1 MLRSVFSKTVW
12 ERRNGMIGW
21 TIGVAALVAVT
32 AVFYPTI
39 RDQQESFGSFFD
51 TMEDLASAFGVDSIS
66 EIFEPPGYLNSQL
79 YAQTLT
85 IVVLVF
91 SIGMGTAAVA
101 GEEDRKTMDL
111 LLAHPVPRWRIV
123 VEKFAAMTLLTFA
136 LALLT
141 LVVLLVFNE
150 PTGLRL
156 GFIELLAANL
166 GMGLLALF
174 FGTLAL
180 AIGAVTG
187 RRGLTI
193 GVSAGAAVA
202 AFFLFGFAPAIE
214 AVEWSQV
221 LSPFWWYLGGRPL
234 TAGFDVMLLGLV
246 AGIALLLAVAVWGF
260 ERRDVAV

>member
-1 MLRSVFSKTVW
+1 MLGSVFAKTVW

-21 TIGVAALVAVT
+21 TIGVAALVVIT

-39 RDQQESFGSFFD
+39 REQQDTYSQLFE
-51 TMEDLASAFGVDSIS
+51 TMEDFASLFGVDSIS
-66 EIFEPPGYLNSQL
+66 EILEPTGYLNSQL

-85 IVVLVF
+85 IVLLVF
-91 SIGMGTAAVA
+91 AIGMGTAAVA

-123 VEKFAAMTLLTFA
+123 VEKFAAMTALTFA

-141 LVVLLVFNE
+141 LVVLLVLNE
-150 PTGLRL
+150 PTELRL
-156 GFIELLAANL
+156 GFVELLAANV
-166 GMGLLALF
+166 GMGLLGLF

-193 GVSAGAAVA
+193 GLSAGAAVA
-202 AFFLFGFAPAIE
+202 AFFLYGIAPVIE
-214 AVEWSQV
+214 SIEWSQV

-246 AGIALLLAVAVWGF
+246 AGIGVLLAVAVWGF